1 MNKSFKG
8 KVAQMTFPIWF
19 LYSKILMKRKKL
31 NIYSE
36 LETIELLKKGYSIGR
51 FGDGE
56 INIAMGKTYGI
67 NFQKYSVELQRNLQE
82 LLGENSFANEKFLIG
97 IPQIMST
104 YQGFCYKQI
113 ISWSIYNSSKRNWL
127 IKHLYDEGQG
137 QQYGDAFF
145 ARVNGFKNYSRVE
158 FYNKITLLKEIWNQ
172 KRILI
177 VEGEKVRLGVDNDLL
192 STAETIAR
200 ILVPALNAY
209 DYYDEIVKCVVEQN
223 NIDMVLIVAGPMAT
237 VMAYDLYKKGFQVID
252 IGQFNDDYKDAAM
265 KFGGFQGMI
274 LEEQDYEK
282 QIVCRI

>member
-1 MNKSFKG
+1 M
-8 KVAQMTFPIWF
+8 
-19 LYSKILMKRKKL
+19 
-31 NIYSE
+31 
-36 LETIELLKKGYSIGR
+36 KKGYSIGR

-97 IPQIMST
+97 IPQLMST

-113 ISWSIYNSSKRNWL
+113 IFWSIYNSSKRNWL

-137 QQYGDAFF
+137 QQYGDTFF